1 MKNMYEDVMNIQ
13 ILWFLICFVHII
25 DKQTCLVGIV
35 HNSHENEI
43 LLASTVLQVL
53 ETVSCA
59 RNHGCESQP
68 LVATRNHSR
77 ICRDLPVASR
87 NQRVSIRLRVVTKA

>member
-1 MKNMYEDVMNIQ
+1 MVHI
-13 ILWFLICFVHII
+13 LICFGKKS

-53 ETVSCA
+53 ETVLCA

-87 NQRVSIRLRVVTKA
+87 DHLVATGLSTLVIGP